1 MWFER
6 RKVLPKVPTNRKEA
20 LIALEGIQPRDGVI
34 IKSDFDN
41 EIGVIINTASF
52 DFMKDEGLFFADG
65 TFKSSPDQ
73 FYQIYTFIGHRKGH
87 YIPMMFLLLPG
98 ASKAIYETAFQLFKD
113 TFRSQTGSE
122 FLERTLFLDFE
133 RAALEGA
140 KSSLPGTALKCCLF
154 HLKQNWYRKIQ
165 ECGLS
170 VDYNDEDSSFR
181 QILKMTFGL
190 PFLDFLDIYDSFAF
204 DFYLEAPEDDRLQK
218 FYDYLLKT
226 YIKSHSLFPPTL
238 WASVTVSEKRT
249 TNGCESFHKQL
260 NGLFYRSHPV
270 IFELVGRLQEVVFEN
285 SFKLKGST
293 KKIKASDL
301 KKYRWEEETMAMF
314 DAGDISRKKFLQRIC
329 CSNLPATNIL

>member
-1 MWFER
+1 
-6 RKVLPKVPTNRKEA
+6 
-20 LIALEGIQPRDGVI
+20 
-34 IKSDFDN
+34 
-41 EIGVIINTASF
+41 
-52 DFMKDEGLFFADG
+52 MKDEGLFSADG
-65 TFKSSPDQ
+65 TFKSSPEQ

-98 ASKAIYETAFQLFKD
+98 ASKAIYETAFKLFKE

-154 HLKQNWYRKIQ
+154 HLKKNWYRKIKK
-165 ECGLS
+165 CGRS
-170 VDYNDEDSSFR
+170 VDYNDEDSSLR

-218 FYDYLLKT
+218 FYDYL
-226 YIKSHSLFPPTL
+226 

-249 TNGCESFHKQL
+249 TNGYSLDFLSYGLCPPKQARRACLLDFMLYVPAQEDEAHKGGNPRWL
-260 NGLFYRSHPV
+260 MRERGPSAN
-270 IFELVGRLQEVVFEN
+270 RLLQNPRYLWVLLRHTLSSSARKN
-285 SFKLKGST
+285 ST
-293 KKIKASDL
+293 A
-301 KKYRWEEETMAMF
+301 
-314 DAGDISRKKFLQRIC
+314 
-329 CSNLPATNIL
+329 